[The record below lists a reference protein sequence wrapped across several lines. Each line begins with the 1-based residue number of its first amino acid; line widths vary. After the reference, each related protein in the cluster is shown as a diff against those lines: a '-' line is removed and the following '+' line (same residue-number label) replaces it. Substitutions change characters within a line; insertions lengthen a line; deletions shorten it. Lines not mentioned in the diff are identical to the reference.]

1 MMPRGGGMDFRR
13 KQISPDVAVLEMSG
27 RFLMGPDC
35 RRMEQ
40 EIEQL
45 LQANQ
50 KRVIFDFTGVFEID
64 SAGVGQVVKSFT
76 RLKSSG
82 GELRLAGVKGMLDG
96 VFKMTQVHKVIAIYP
111 TQQDAAK
118 DF

>member
-1 MMPRGGGMDFRR
+1 MDFKR
-13 KQISPDVAVLEMSG
+13 KQISSDVAVLEMSG

-35 RRMEQ
+35 RQMEN

-45 LQANQ
+45 LRANQ
-50 KRVIFDFTGVFEID
+50 KRVIFDFTRVFEID

-76 RLKSSG
+76 RLKSGG

-96 VFKMTQVHKVIAIYP
+96 VFKMTQVHRVIGIYP
-111 TQQDAAK
+111 DVQAASQN
-118 DF
+118 F